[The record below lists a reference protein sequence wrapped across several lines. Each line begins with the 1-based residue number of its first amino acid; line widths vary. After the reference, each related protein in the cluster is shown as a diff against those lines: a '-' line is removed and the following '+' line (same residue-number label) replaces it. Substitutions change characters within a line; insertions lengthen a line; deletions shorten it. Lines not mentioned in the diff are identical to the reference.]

1 MFALNILYLL
11 GYGGYKPHIL
21 RSRFFIEMNN
31 EWMIFFLCYHLLC
44 FTPFVDFEVQWIIG
58 FSYLGIVGYVLVI
71 NLGYIL
77 VNNYFKWRT
86 LKRKKASQKGY
97 EARFRALIKQ
107 ISLEKAERK
116 DERAKQKTLKNMEKL
131 KFFQELDFKIT
142 ESQSIDGIPDESKSE
157 IELAQMVEKKEQI
170 DREIKRALGKA
181 MRGNRQ
187 FARKTKGLGD
197 LLKNQLPLN
206 QIQEADSEDEAYKT
220 VR

>member
-1 MFALNILYLL
+1 
-11 GYGGYKPHIL
+11 
-21 RSRFFIEMNN
+21 
-31 EWMIFFLCYHLLC
+31 MIFFLCYHLLC